1 MHYLATIDLAFSS
14 VEYIMREVNFGWF
27 LRYLHSNGASMF
39 FVVVFLHIARGL
51 FYSSFCYPR
60 ELLWVV
66 GVSIFSLMIVI
77 AFLGYVLPW
86 GQMSFWGATVI
97 TNLLSAIPFWGEDI
111 VVWLWGS
118 YSVDGATLNR
128 FYSLHFFLPFV
139 LVLLV
144 LVHLEL
150 LHLHR
155 SGNPLGVKSDE
166 DNLWMFPYFILKD
179 LVGIL
184 CFFFLFFFLVF
195 FSPDFLGHSDNYI
208 SANPLVTPS
217 HIVPEWYFLPFFAI
231 LRSIP
236 DKLFG
241 VLALFLS
248 ISTLAFLPYIVFPG
262 QRSLEGRVF
271 LKVFFFFLLGV
282 CLMLGWLG
290 GKTTVFPFLEL
301 SQLFTFSYFFMLWEI
316 LPFLHKEE
324 FEFFEKIVE
333 EKTSEVFF

>member
-1 MHYLATIDLAFSS
+1 
-14 VEYIMREVNFGWF
+14 
-27 LRYLHSNGASMF
+27 
-39 FVVVFLHIARGL
+39 
-51 FYSSFCYPR
+51 
-60 ELLWVV
+60 
-66 GVSIFSLMIVI
+66 
-77 AFLGYVLPW
+77 
-86 GQMSFWGATVI
+86 
-97 TNLLSAIPFWGEDI
+97 
-111 VVWLWGS
+111 
-118 YSVDGATLNR
+118 
-128 FYSLHFFLPFV
+128 
-139 LVLLV
+139 
-144 LVHLEL
+144 
-150 LHLHR
+150 
-155 SGNPLGVKSDE
+155 
-166 DNLWMFPYFILKD
+166 
-179 LVGIL
+179 
-184 CFFFLFFFLVF
+184 
-195 FSPDFLGHSDNYI
+195 LGHSDNYI

-248 ISTLAFLPYIVFPG
+248 ISTLAFLPYIVFLG

-271 LKVFFFFLLGV
+271 LKVFFFFLFGV